1 MSRGSYNRHPEYYSK
16 PVNVKVTTVND
27 FDADG
32 KPRQIVTVETVD
44 PDKEKREAKQ
54 KLRAMREQQL
64 KEWFEKY
71 QIEKYVWKPFVY
83 IVCTLFVLCVSG
95 LLIAH
100 FFFGLQF

>member
-64 KEWFEKY
+64 KERFEK
-71 QIEKYVWKPFVY
+71 IGVWDYIRFTLAIILIISMFVIALYHTKPY
-83 IVCTLFVLCVSG
+83 
-95 LLIAH
+95 
-100 FFFGLQF
+100 